1 VVTCSP
7 PDAIGNLGRSSYLL
21 VVIEGLAVAGVVA
34 IVGTLW
40 RLSTEHAGMRVALE
54 KGLDQVVDQISSM
67 RAELSRDVERLE
79 DVLEDHEHRIRRL
92 EKKDG

>member
-1 VVTCSP
+1 MFET
-7 PDAIGNLGRSSYLL
+7 
-21 VVIEGLAVAGVVA
+21 LAAAGVIAV
-34 IVGTLW
+34 VGTLW

-54 KGLDQVVDQISSM
+54 KGLQQVVDQISSM

-92 EKKDG
+92 EKHDG